1 MLPTLSHNDLMAL
14 AIEEAKAALQTDDV
28 PVGAILVSKSG
39 EVIGRGR
46 NRREER
52 GDPTAHAEL
61 EALRDA
67 VQQSGWR
74 REGATLYVTLEPCP
88 MCMGALLQARVS
100 RLVYGA
106 TDPKAGA
113 AKSMYRM
120 AEDPRLNHRMEVIAG
135 VEEEV
140 CSQLL
145 RDFFSDLRARKRSD
159 TER

>member
-1 MLPTLSHNDLMAL
+1 
-14 AIEEAKAALQTDDV
+14 
-28 PVGAILVSKSG
+28 
-39 EVIGRGR
+39 
-46 NRREER
+46 
-52 GDPTAHAEL
+52 
-61 EALRDA
+61 
-67 VQQSGWR
+67 
-74 REGATLYVTLEPCP
+74 

-120 AEDPRLNHRMEVIAG
+120 AEDPRLNHRMEVVAG